1 MSLRSGM
8 RELVSL
14 SVFVGLL
21 LSLSTGTT
29 AWAQTTPE
37 PAPASPPQTSPVAPA
52 APAEVAIFK
61 VGNVPVLTLRGEG
74 ANARVQQATATL
86 KSILDSAAVPPLS
99 NASAPVVTKPPEVK
113 VTGDDAKAQILV
125 SGKVLLELTPQDNP
139 QSTVALLSLTQTWAT
154 KIQQVLNKPNK
165 NAELAFQGLPEV
177 LNYRGMNYVRLPE
190 ISPDRATFITDGSR
204 SNNLVLFWIKKDG
217 DPPPQVYVLNRFRQF
232 IPYAR
237 TGG

>member
-1 MSLRSGM
+1 MILRSEM
-8 RELVSL
+8 RRFIGL
-14 SVFVGLL
+14 SVGLL
-21 LSLSTGTT
+21 LSLSIGTT
-29 AWAQTTPE
+29 VWAQTTPE
-37 PAPASPPQTSPVAPA
+37 PALTPPQTPPL
-52 APAEVAIFK
+52 APAEVAVFK
-61 VGNVPVLTLRGEG
+61 VGNVSVLTLRGEG

-86 KSILDSAAVPPLS
+86 KSILDAAAPPLS
-99 NASAPVVTKPPEVK
+99 NAGAPVITKPPEVK
-113 VTGDDAKAQILV
+113 VAGDDAKAQILV
-125 SGKVLLELTPQDNP
+125 NGQVLLELTPQDNP

-165 NAELAFQGLPEV
+165 SAELAFQGLPEV
-177 LNYRGMNYVRLPE
+177 LNYRGKDYVRLPE
-190 ISPDRATFITDGSR
+190 ISPDRATFTTDGSR

>member
-8 RELVSL
+8 RELVGL

-21 LSLSTGTT
+21 LSLSIGTA

-37 PAPASPPQTSPVAPA
+37 PAPASPPQTPPVAPA

-99 NASAPVVTKPPEVK
+99 NASAPVVTKPPEVR
-113 VTGDDAKAQILV
+113 VAGDDAKAQILV
-125 SGKVLLELTPQDNP
+125 NGKVLLELTPQDNP

-177 LNYRGMNYVRLPE
+177 LNYRGKDYVRLPE
-190 ISPDRATFITDGSR
+190 ISPDRATFTTDGSR